1 MPRRERHV
9 GEHAGLGLVQGAGK
23 LGQLG
28 AELVGNLAPLRPR
41 GFGIVLGKGR
51 GNEGGDDAPAALAG
65 MSQRITHEV
74 DAGVVE
80 KAAIG

>member
-1 MPRRERHV
+1 M
-9 GEHAGLGLVQGAGK
+9 GEHVGLGLVEKTDK

-28 AELVGNLAPLRPR
+28 AELIGDLAPL
-41 GFGIVLGKGR
+41 GASGLGIVLGKGC
-51 GNEGGDDAPAALAG
+51 GDEGGDDAPSALAG
-65 MSQRITHEV
+65 IGQHVTHEV